1 MTNFNFEPDDNNW
14 DSSPNETSWSES
26 QWRHYLRGKLYFDH
40 KKNKMIVKS
49 LNNQDSA
56 SLLPYS
62 EANSLIILEPNEK
75 KLRKGS
81 KVKVFLLNN

>member
-1 MTNFNFEPDDNNW
+1 MA
-14 DSSPNETSWSES
+14 SR
-26 QWRHYLRGKLYFDH
+26 RHYLRGKLYFDN

-62 EANSLIILEPNEK
+62 ESNSLIILEPNEK

-81 KVKVFLLNN
+81 KVKVFFSNN